1 MTKLSEPITD
11 LSKPL
16 IDHLAIP
23 VGSSSSSMTHSQKSI
38 RKFVQAGMSHVSGD
52 TTTPLL
58 ELSIPE
64 LVNET
69 VRNHSKRTAVVF
81 CDQDIRKTWQE
92 FATDI
97 DRLAAGFLALGLK
110 KGDRLGIW
118 SPNRYEWLLTQF
130 ATARTGVI
138 LVTINPAYRIS
149 ELKHVLETSGCKA
162 LVMAQKFKSSNYV
175 EMLLQLKVN
184 AFTSGSSKS
193 SLSNLEHAII
203 IQNQDQ
209 SEIPVGMY
217 AFSEIMDLSGPAH
230 ILRLEEISAHLNPD
244 DAINIQFTS
253 GTTGLPKGA
262 TLSHRNILNN
272 GKFVT
277 DAQGFMENDTLCIPV
292 PLYHCFGMVMG
303 ALGCATKGAAMVFP
317 SESFVAK
324 DTVRAIA
331 REGCTALYGVPTMF
345 NAILNLE
352 DFDSYDLTSLRT
364 GVMAGAPCPIETM
377 KRVVDDMHMTEVTIA
392 YGMTETS
399 PVSFQSNLDDPI
411 EMRVSKVGRVHPH
424 VECRVID
431 GEGNTVPVGQQ
442 GELCTRGYSVMKGYW
457 NDPTQT
463 RASIDTDGW
472 MHSGDLAIID
482 NMGYCNIVGR
492 VKDMIIR
499 GGENIYP
506 KEIEEYLHQHPGIQ
520 DVQVFGVPD
529 HHLGE
534 EVCAWVVPVD
544 SQGLSE
550 QDIIAF
556 CKGQIAHYKV
566 PRYVRIRNDLP
577 MTVTGKAQKYKMRE
591 AMLKELKLENHIG
604 PEA

>member
-1 MTKLSEPITD
+1 MSKLGKPITD
-11 LSKPL
+11 LSNPL
-16 IDHLAIP
+16 IDYSIIP
-23 VGSSSSSMTHSQKSI
+23 ACSSSSSGSHGQKST
-38 RKFVQAGMSHVSGD
+38 RKFVRPGMSHVKGD

-64 LVNET
+64 LVNKT
-69 VRNHSKRTAVVF
+69 VRNHPQRTAVVF

-92 FATDI
+92 FAADI

-118 SPNRYEWLLTQF
+118 SPNCYEWLLTQF

-138 LVTINPAYRIS
+138 LVTINPAYKIS
-149 ELKHVLETSGCKA
+149 ELGHVLETSGCKA
-162 LVMAQKFKSSNYV
+162 IIMAQQFKSSNYV
-175 EMLLQLKVN
+175 EMFLQLKVD
-184 AFTSGSSKS
+184 TSTSEFPDYGLPK
-193 SLSNLEHAII
+193 LKHAIVI
-203 IQNQDQ
+203 HNQGQNDT
-209 SEIPVGMY
+209 PAGMH
-217 AFSEIMDLSGPAH
+217 AFSEIMSLPGPAH
-230 ILRLEEISAHLNPD
+230 ILRLDEISADLHPD

-277 DAQGFMENDTLCIPV
+277 DAQGFTENDKLCIPV

-303 ALGCATKGAAMVFP
+303 ALGCATKGATMVFP
-317 SESFVAK
+317 SEGFEAAG
-324 DTVRAIA
+324 TARAIA
-331 REGCTALYGVPTMF
+331 KERCTALYGVPTMF
-345 NAILNLE
+345 NAILTLE

-364 GVMAGAPCPIETM
+364 GVMAGAPCPIEIM

-431 GEGNTVPVGQQ
+431 DEGNTVPVGQQ

-457 NDPTQT
+457 NDSAQT
-463 RASIDTDGW
+463 RESIDTDGW

-534 EVCAWVVPVD
+534 EVCAWVVPVG
-544 SQGLSE
+544 SQGLNE
-550 QDIIAF
+550 QDVIDF

-566 PRYVRIRNDLP
+566 PRHVRIRDDLP

-591 AMLKELKLENHIG
+591 AMITELEL
-604 PEA
+604 